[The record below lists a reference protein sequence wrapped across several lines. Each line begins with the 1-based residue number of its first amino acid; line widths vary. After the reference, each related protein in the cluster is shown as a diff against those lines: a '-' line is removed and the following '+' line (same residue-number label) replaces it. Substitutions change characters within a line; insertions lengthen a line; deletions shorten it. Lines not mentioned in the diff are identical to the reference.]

1 MKNMFNE
8 KIVRLIENEQKKRE
22 PEYSRYY
29 MDL

>member
-1 MKNMFNE
+1 MFNE